1 MCCTQAYCLGS
12 PSLWWCWWTWCLVR
26 SPFRGLCTDVFME
39 FHLKEEAKELRR
51 VPFTLTLVSFTKALP
66 RWPIYFSKYSCA
78 NVTTMRIN
86 INTNA
91 WDHRHSADS
100 TSFIM
105 GQIYKSMV
113 DVNKNTESQR
123 TFPSERFIWV

>member
-86 INTNA
+86 IM
-91 WDHRHSADS
+91 
-100 TSFIM
+100 FIVT
-105 GQIYKSMV
+105 YY
-113 DVNKNTESQR
+113 SQGEKQMK
-123 TFPSERFIWV
+123 ERFKFKIASREKCSN